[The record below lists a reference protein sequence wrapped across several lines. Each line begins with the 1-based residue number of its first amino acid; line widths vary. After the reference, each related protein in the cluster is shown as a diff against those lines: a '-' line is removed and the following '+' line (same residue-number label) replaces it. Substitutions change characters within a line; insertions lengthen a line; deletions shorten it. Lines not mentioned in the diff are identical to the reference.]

1 MASSAEIGLRTE
13 KTEDNPHG
21 FVHVEEVPAQ
31 EVCVVYLGGDGA
43 TDDKAANGYAKI
55 VENEILGEIDSKVP
69 VYSICYDFE
78 DNKKSIAR
86 RLEFIRHRTEVLS
99 GEKSLA
105 KTTDKAT
112 EEEYAPQYINKLFDK
127 LLASRISQAGG
138 KQRLSAEEACKRIRK
153 MTIVAHCHG
162 GYVALKLEKK
172 MQEAMKKLGYSSEE
186 RKRIQS
192 QMLVV
197 AHAPACPLGV
207 SKSQFVSFKSTYDLD
222 VPQGQNWF
230 NYYVQKRQ
238 QEERMRFNAE
248 DTKDEA
254 GIAAN
259 RWFDFEPCY
268 FAGKQGNLFLI
279 KQKYEWDNDEG
290 PFLINQEE
298 HNDVHYKGVGK
309 QTNAGRM
316 MAHFSRTVLQNG
328 IKNSLQQGE
337 NFVPLPPL
345 EELILSDDPQMNAK
359 EKRVFMKMS
368 ENGKAF
374 RKEVCTYAVAKI
386 REINQQEQ
394 QR

>member
-1 MASSAEIGLRTE
+1 MVSSAEIGLRTE

-21 FVHVEEVPAQ
+21 FVRVSEVPVSEA
-31 EVCVVYLGGDGA
+31 CVVYLGGDGA

-55 VENEILGEIDSKVP
+55 IENEILGTIAAKVP
-69 VYSICYDFE
+69 VYSICYDLK
-78 DNKKSIAR
+78 DNNKSIAR
-86 RLEFIRHRTEVLS
+86 RLEFIRHRADVLA

-105 KTTDKAT
+105 RTTDKAT
-112 EEEYAPQYINKLFDK
+112 EEEYAPRYIDKLFDK
-127 LLASRISQAGG
+127 LLVPRISQAAGT
-138 KQRLSAEEACKRIRK
+138 QRLSAEEACKRIRR
-153 MTIVAHCHG
+153 MTVVAHCHG

-186 RKRIQS
+186 RKQIQS

-197 AHAPACPLGV
+197 AHAPACPLGI

-230 NYYVQKRQ
+230 NYYIQKRQ

-248 DTKDEA
+248 DSKDEA

-268 FAGKQGNLFLI
+268 FSGKQGNLFLI
-279 KQKYEWDNDEG
+279 KQKYEWDNEEG
-290 PFLINQEE
+290 PFMINQEE
-298 HNDVHYKGVGK
+298 HNDVHYAVGK
-309 QTNAGRM
+309 QTNVGKM
-316 MAHFSRTVLQNG
+316 MAHFSRTILQNG

-345 EELILSDDPQMNAK
+345 EELILSDNPQMNAR
-359 EKRVFMKMS
+359 EKRAFLKMS
-368 ENGKAF
+368 ENGRAF
-374 RKEVCTYAVAKI
+374 RKRVCHFAVDTI

>member
-13 KTEDNPHG
+13 KSEDNPHG

-55 VENEILGEIDSKVP
+55 VENEILGVIGSKVP

-78 DNKKSIAR
+78 DNKKNIAR
-86 RLEFIRHRTEVLS
+86 RLEFIRHRTEVLL

-105 KTTDKAT
+105 RTTDKAT
-112 EEEYAPQYINKLFDK
+112 EEEYDPRYINKLFDK
-127 LLASRISQAGG
+127 LLAPRISQAGG
-138 KQRLSAEEACKRIRK
+138 KQRLPVEEACKRIRK

-162 GYVALKLEKK
+162 GYVAFKLEKK

-186 RKRIQS
+186 RKQIQS

-230 NYYVQKRQ
+230 NYYIQKRQ

-248 DTKDEA
+248 ENKDEA

-290 PFLINQEE
+290 PFLINQDE
-298 HNDVHYKGVGK
+298 HNDVHYVVVK
-309 QTNAGRM
+309 QTNVGKM
-316 MAHFSRTVLQNG
+316 MAHFSRTILQNG
-328 IKNSLQQGE
+328 IRNSLLQGE

-345 EELILSDDPQMNAK
+345 EELILSDNPQMNAK
-359 EKRVFMKMS
+359 EKRAFLKMS

-374 RKEVCTYAVAKI
+374 RNKVCSCAMDKIKEIK
-386 REINQQEQ
+386 QQER